1 MTTQKVGYARVST
14 KEQDLSLQLDALNKF
29 DCDKVFT
36 DKVSSA
42 KQRQGLQDA
51 LNYLRSGDCLVVWK
65 LDRLCR
71 SLPDLIKISQQLKD
85 KGCELISITENI
97 DTSTPAGRLYFN
109 ILGALGQMEREL
121 IQERVKAGLMAAKKR
136 GRVGGKPRVNQDK
149 IDLARR
155 ELSEGRTYPD
165 VARIIGIH
173 VQTLYRLVPVMSLDA
188 RSNFN

>member
-29 DCDKVFT
+29 DCDKIFT

-173 VQTLYRLVPVMSLDA
+173 VQTLYRLVPMKSLDA

>member
-1 MTTQKVGYARVST
+1 MSTQKVGYARVST
-14 KEQDLSLQLDALNKF
+14 KEQDLSLQLDALQKF

-36 DKVSSA
+36 DKISSV
-42 KQRQGLQDA
+42 KQRQGLQEA
-51 LNYLRSGDCLVVWK
+51 LGYLREGDSLVVWK

-121 IQERVKAGLMAAKKR
+121 IQERVQAGLAAARKR
-136 GRVGGKPRVNQDK
+136 GKIGGKPRVGQDK

-155 ELSEGRTYPD
+155 ELSEGRSYPD
-165 VARIIGIH
+165 VAKIIGIH
-173 VQTLYRLVPVMSLDA
+173 PQTLYRLVPVKLLIL
-188 RSNFN
+188 

>member
-1 MTTQKVGYARVST
+1 MTAQKVGYARVST

-29 DCDKVFT
+29 ECDKVFT
-36 DKVSSA
+36 DKISSV
-42 KQRQGLQDA
+42 KQRQGLQEA
-51 LNYLRSGDCLVVWK
+51 LGYLREGDSLVVWK

-121 IQERVKAGLMAAKKR
+121 IQERVKAGLESARKR
-136 GRVGGKPRVNQDK
+136 GKIGGKPRVSQDK

-155 ELSEGRTYPD
+155 ELSEGRSYPD
-165 VARIIGIH
+165 VAKIIGIH
-173 VQTLYRLVPVMSLDA
+173 PQTLYRLVPVKSLELE
-188 RSNFN
+188 